1 MLKSSPGWTKSRQ
14 SQGLG
19 CGINFGDFPAD
30 TMVWTVFD
38 RFGPGM
44 NGKIDRN
51 QQEVR
56 GESLFAARTNAIR
69 APP

>member
-14 SQGLG
+14 SQRLG
-19 CGINFGDFPAD
+19 CGIFLEFSCRYRGLEGFDGFG
-30 TMVWTVFD
+30 T
-38 RFGPGM
+38 GM

-56 GESLFAARTNAIR
+56 GDFAVRKPVNAIR
-69 APP
+69 ARP